1 MQNTSLGTG
10 KPGIDPV
17 RKITIILRG
26 LKFGVLSD
34 LSVAYKLVLSAVILA
49 SSFYFH
55 DWIDVMVILVSTAL
69 VLTSELFNTAL
80 EAICDFIESARNE
93 KIMIIKDISAAAT
106 GLSIG
111 AWVLVLA
118 YEYYRLAV
126 KFIG

>member
-1 MQNTSLGTG
+1 MRNTALGTG
-10 KPGIDPV
+10 KPGINPL

-34 LSVAYKLVLSAVILA
+34 MSVAYKLVLSTVILI

-69 VLTSELFNTAL
+69 VLTAELFNTAM
-80 EAICDFIESARNE
+80 EAICDFIETARNE

-106 GLSIG
+106 GISIG
-111 AWVLVLA
+111 AWVLVIS

-126 KFIG
+126 RYIC